1 MGEETCQWQRI
12 KDLVW
17 KTACDHQIGT
27 PRKWEPI
34 PGMACICCKKPVEV
48 VDGGVVD
55 TDSVPAGTVGV

>member
-34 PGMACICCKKPVEV
+34 PGMACIACKKPVEV
-48 VDGGVVD
+48 VDDGVVG